1 MAQASADPT
10 SRQEGAPAPGL
21 MIGALATA
29 GVVVS
34 VMHTLVVPLISDL
47 PELLHSSA
55 SNTAWVV
62 TATLLGAAVST
73 PIVGRLGDMYG
84 KKRMMMVSL
93 MVLIV
98 GSVVCALSTALLPMV
113 AGRALQGLATG
124 LIPLGISVMRDELP
138 PEKLGSAL
146 GLMSSS
152 LGIGGALGVP
162 LSAIIAQQVNWHVL
176 FWGAAGL
183 AVLTLFVIWKVV
195 PESPVGDKTHGRF
208 DFVGALGMSAGVL
221 CLLLVISKGSDWG
234 WTKGT
239 TLGLGVAAVVILLV
253 WGFWELR
260 TPSPLVDLRISARRQ
275 VLMTNL
281 TSVIIGFAM
290 YGMSLIIP
298 QLLQAP
304 KGTGYGFGQ
313 SMIVAGLCFAPFGL
327 VMMLASPVT
336 ARLSAAFGSK
346 VTLML
351 GAATIA
357 VGYGLGLVLMSE
369 VWEIIFL
376 ACIIGLG
383 VALAYASMP
392 ALIMAA
398 VPPTETAAANG
409 LNTLMRSL
417 GTSSSAA
424 VVGVVLAHMTTT
436 FEGAAL
442 PSEGGFR
449 LAFVLGAGS
458 ALLALLLA
466 TFIPGRQASAAVT
479 VPSQREINTT
489 PAGAETADA
498 VQA

>member
-93 MVLIV
+93 VVLII
-98 GSVVCALSTALLPMV
+98 GSVVCALSTSLLPMV

-183 AVLTLFVIWKVV
+183 AVLVLLVIWKVI

-234 WTKGT
+234 WTKST
-239 TLGLGVAAVVILLV
+239 TLGLGVAAVVILLA

-351 GAATIA
+351 GAGTIA
-357 VGYGLGLVLMSE
+357 IGYGLGLVLMSE

-436 FEGAAL
+436 FEGVAL

-479 VPSQREINTT
+479 VPSQRETRST
-489 PAGAETADA
+489 VTEAETVDA